1 MVEQNQN
8 KCLCPKMLPVL
19 KVNVSKRNISHV
31 VKLFYEF
38 VTLRFIHVKKKK
50 LKILVMQENI
60 KVSKQNKNKG
70 RSKTS
75 S

>member
-38 VTLRFIHVKKKK
+38 VTLRFIHVKKKT
-50 LKILVMQENI
+50 
-60 KVSKQNKNKG
+60 KNPSNAG
-70 RSKTS
+70 EH
-75 S
+75 